1 MALSQLSG
9 FTARKKHVIFKKE
22 NDVLFE
28 WLLSVSAWIGN
39 RRHAV
44 RLLQASPA
52 ASSEKT
58 QPPFL
63 LPSCMS
69 CPFARILRLRR
80 GFPFTFSKKC
90 DIL

>member
-1 MALSQLSG
+1 MAAKRQRL
-9 FTARKKHVIFKKE
+9 
-22 NDVLFE
+22 D
-28 WLLSVSAWIGN
+28 
-39 RRHAV
+39 RRRAL

-58 QPPFL
+58 QPPFR

-69 CPFARILRLRR
+69 SPFARILRLRR

>member
-1 MALSQLSG
+1 MVVSRLSG
-9 FTARKKHVIFKKE
+9 LTARKKHVIFKKE

-28 WLLSVSAWIGN
+28 WL
-39 RRHAV
+39 
-44 RLLQASPA
+44 QASA
-52 ASSEKT
+52 LGSEKT
-58 QPPFL
+58 QTPFL

-69 CPFARILRLRR
+69 CPFARILRLHH